1 MKHEAT
7 EVRHYNFTS
16 QDRLFLDAN
25 IWLYLY
31 AQLKPQAHWVKI
43 YSKVF
48 KRILKAKS
56 KVYTDVLVVS
66 EFINRYARLR
76 WRIDESNF
84 GEFDE
89 FKDFR
94 NSPHFKPVAQDIA
107 ADVACV

>member
-43 YSKVF
+43 YSEVF
-48 KRILKAKS
+48 DRILKAKS
-56 KVYTDVLVVS
+56 EIYIDVLIVS
-66 EFINRYARLR
+66 EVVNRYT
-76 WRIDESNF
+76 RIKHQLLAPSRK
-84 GEFDE
+84 
-89 FKDFR
+89 FKKFR
-94 NSPHFKPVAQDIA
+94 KSPNFKPIAKDIT
-107 ADVACV
+107 ADVKAF

>member
-1 MKHEAT
+1 MKHKSVAD
-7 EVRHYNFTS
+7 HDFTPE
-16 QDRLFLDAN
+16 DKLFLDAN
-25 IWLYLY
+25 IWLYMY
-31 AQLKPQAHWVKI
+31 GPQRPNAYWVRI

-94 NSPHFKPVAQDIA
+94 NSPHFKTGCARY
-107 ADVACV
+107 CR